1 MKWTQL
7 IQNKI
12 AASAAL
18 LSLCALV
25 LVSNYIDRNHTDDVK
40 TTISTLYEDRLIA
53 EVYILKMTR
62 ALYEV
67 KEALESNQI
76 VSAKNDRINSLFIS
90 INETSDAYLKTKF
103 TTLEKLKANE
113 LLQILTEVKTL
124 ELDQKP
130 VTLAKIDQALDLL
143 DELSAI
149 QLAESKE
156 IMNASEKLYL
166 SGKTASEV
174 VFVLIVLILI
184 VLQAIVFTSKTIV
197 IKDAPKFPSMN

>member
-1 MKWTQL
+1 MKWTQI

-67 KEALESNQI
+67 KEALESNQA
-76 VSAKNDRINSLFIS
+76 VSAKKDRINSLLIS
-90 INETSDAYLKTKF
+90 INQTSDA
-103 TTLEKLKANE
+103 
-113 LLQILTEVKTL
+113 
-124 ELDQKP
+124 
-130 VTLAKIDQALDLL
+130 
-143 DELSAI
+143 
-149 QLAESKE
+149 
-156 IMNASEKLYL
+156 
-166 SGKTASEV
+166 
-174 VFVLIVLILI
+174 
-184 VLQAIVFTSKTIV
+184 
-197 IKDAPKFPSMN
+197 